1 MSIEVAKVSRFFGRH
16 PAVQNL
22 DMSVPSGTVTG
33 LVGPNGAGKTT
44 LLLMLAALLAPD
56 SGTIRVAGLDPVA
69 QPTQVHQAV
78 GWMPDA
84 FGTWDSLTCNEI
96 LLAFA
101 AAQGM
106 EPTAAQEQAIRM
118 LATVHLSELE
128 RRPTRVLSR
137 GQKQRLGLARA
148 LVHQP
153 QVLLLDEPASGMDPR
168 SRADLRVLLRD
179 LAAAGTTVLISSHI
193 LSELEEMVDGV
204 IFMERGHAV
213 PQQASASAGE
223 PQPSTGQAAGSPGE
237 AGAPHP
243 APAPP
248 PVHPTPVRRTWRM
261 RALDGER
268 LAAWAREAGLTVA
281 ACGPQGGAAGGT
293 RRRCGCPDPAQRRG
307 GGHRRRLLRPC
318 RRDPGG
324 GLSGDGGGA
333 PMRWKGMRTVM
344 VLELR
349 QRVRA
354 TRWRI
359 MLLLWLLVLV
369 LVCGG
374 LSALAA
380 IEGAEPGD
388 TVPPLYDLI
397 VSFVLGIGLIVA
409 PTLASTSINGD
420 RADATLALLQATAL
434 RPVDIALGKLFAAW
448 AAALAFLGVAL
459 PFLLALVMVGG
470 ATPLAFAGHLLVVL
484 VTLASVC
491 AIGLGFSGL
500 TARTSASTVLTYLAV
515 AALVIGTPLA
525 TAIAS
530 SAVHDQQKVTSHS
543 REYLPQEPGSQ
554 DETYTSYCRTSVYYR
569 DIVRTERIWWLLAP
583 NPFVILS
590 DVSVRSPHRG
600 TDDTDHWSSP
610 SILEEG
616 GEGVDSMRTPEPARI
631 TEDFCSEDDSG
642 DDTSTSG
649 AMEGAE
655 DERLK
660 HLAFWPAGLLFLALL
675 GGGGTLTAVRRLA
688 VPAGA
693 LPRGIRLA

>member
-1 MSIEVAKVSRFFGRH
+1 
-16 PAVQNL
+16 
-22 DMSVPSGTVTG
+22 
-33 LVGPNGAGKTT
+33 
-44 LLLMLAALLAPD
+44 
-56 SGTIRVAGLDPVA
+56 
-69 QPTQVHQAV
+69 
-78 GWMPDA
+78 
-84 FGTWDSLTCNEI
+84 
-96 LLAFA
+96 
-101 AAQGM
+101 
-106 EPTAAQEQAIRM
+106 
-118 LATVHLSELE
+118 
-128 RRPTRVLSR
+128 
-137 GQKQRLGLARA
+137 
-148 LVHQP
+148 
-153 QVLLLDEPASGMDPR
+153 
-168 SRADLRVLLRD
+168 
-179 LAAAGTTVLISSHI
+179 
-193 LSELEEMVDGV
+193 
-204 IFMERGHAV
+204 
-213 PQQASASAGE
+213 
-223 PQPSTGQAAGSPGE
+223 
-237 AGAPHP
+237 
-243 APAPP
+243 
-248 PVHPTPVRRTWRM
+248 
-261 RALDGER
+261 
-268 LAAWAREAGLTVA
+268 
-281 ACGPQGGAAGGT
+281 
-293 RRRCGCPDPAQRRG
+293 
-307 GGHRRRLLRPC
+307 
-318 RRDPGG
+318 
-324 GLSGDGGGA
+324 
-333 PMRWKGMRTVM
+333 MRWKGMRTVM

-359 MLLLWLLVLV
+359 MLLLWFLVLV

-380 IEGAEPGD
+380 VEGAEPGD

-470 ATPLAFAGHLLVVL
+470 ATPLAFAGHLLVIL

-515 AALVIGTPLA
+515 AALVIGSPLA

-543 REYLPQEPGSQ
+543 REYLPQEPDSQ
-554 DETYTSYCRTSVYYR
+554 DETYTSYCRTNVYYR

-610 SILEEG
+610 SLLEEG
-616 GEGVDSMRTPEPARI
+616 GEGVDSMRTSVPARI

-642 DDTSTSG
+642 DDTSSSSG

-655 DERLK
+655 DERPK